1 MVLLSIKPKYADKI
15 FNGTKT
21 VELRRIC
28 PKVTE
33 GDIILVYVSSPVKA
47 LVGEFEVKKIV
58 EAPLRVL
65 WKKVQNYAGINRN
78 EFNLYYTGAN
88 VGYGIFLKKAWRL
101 AEPLHLESLKK
112 EWPNFHPPQ
121 IYRYLTPE
129 QADFYKYQKTNFP
142 SA

>member
-33 GDIILVYVSSPVKA
+33 GDLILVYVSSPVKA

-58 EAPLRVL
+58 EALTT
-65 WKKVQNYAGINRN
+65 AG
-78 EFNLYYTGAN
+78 F
-88 VGYGIFLKKAWRL
+88 
-101 AEPLHLESLKK
+101 
-112 EWPNFHPPQ
+112 
-121 IYRYLTPE
+121 
-129 QADFYKYQKTNFP
+129 ADLLIL
-142 SA
+142 S